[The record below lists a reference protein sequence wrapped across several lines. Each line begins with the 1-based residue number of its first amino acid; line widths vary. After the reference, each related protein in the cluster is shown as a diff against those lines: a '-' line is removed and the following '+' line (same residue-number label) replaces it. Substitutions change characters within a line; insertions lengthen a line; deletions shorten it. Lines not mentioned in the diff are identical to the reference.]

1 VPRLSGEPLSSKVYM
16 LLGCAVHVL
25 LCHMVRR
32 PRRVRRLI
40 AAGVR
45 AVVQW
50 VRLSVRQCSGCVL
63 AQREGC
69 GTAGIQYGRVLSA
82 RWQ

>member
-1 VPRLSGEPLSSKVYM
+1 MKWFAGRFELRFEGKLRSHGRVPRLSGEPLSSKVCI

-32 PRRVRRLI
+32 RRRVRRLI

-50 VRLSVRQCSGCVL
+50 VRTVREAV
-63 AQREGC
+63 
-69 GTAGIQYGRVLSA
+69 
-82 RWQ
+82 